1 MLDSLTRAGLAAQ
14 ITGPVLGPEDEGF
27 AEECAPFNLSVTHH
41 PYVVVGA
48 ANSTDVQVAVRFAAQ
63 RQLPVA
69 VLATGHQA
77 TVPADDA
84 VLITTHRMARV
95 DIDPAARTAHVTAGV
110 RWQQVIDAA
119 VPFGLA
125 PLNGSS
131 PLVGVVGYTLGGA

>member
-63 RQLPVA
+63 RRLRSPSWPP
-69 VLATGHQA
+69 ATRR
-77 TVPADDA
+77 PSRP
-84 VLITTHRMARV
+84 TTRSSS
-95 DIDPAARTAHVTAGV
+95 PRTAWRGWTSTP
-110 RWQQVIDAA
+110 Q
-119 VPFGLA
+119 PA
-125 PLNGSS
+125 P
-131 PLVGVVGYTLGGA
+131 PT